1 MQKDGKVTYSTDM
14 CVRDRLE
21 GLKRD
26 NPEGYQYAISNIVL
40 AKRVLKEEGLYKK
53 ASSPGA
59 TEYGGFGGVGVENW
73 ILENGGSFAKAMDT
87 FIETAN
93 KSQGFDDFKADPDG
107 CLAILMNNQNEEN
120 FPLTQSV
127 EEQSCATLIP
137 LMETEDAAFLTQIDE
152 CWQENIDWMLEN
164 QLIDKAV
171 DVSDV
176 MTIVDFEN

>member
-26 NPEGYQYAISNIVL
+26 NPEGYQYVISNIVL

-93 KSQGFDDFKADPDG
+93 KSQGFDDFKDKYPIYDFGQNHMAKSYQHDSFVKGLTSQGYARMQERFKELRKELKPIPRVTESNTVTMKNIVKNA
-107 CLAILMNNQNEEN
+107 LQNEEI
-120 FPLTQSV
+120 
-127 EEQSCATLIP
+127 CR
-137 LMETEDAAFLTQIDE
+137 
-152 CWQENIDWMLEN
+152 
-164 QLIDKAV
+164 
-171 DVSDV
+171 
-176 MTIVDFEN
+176 